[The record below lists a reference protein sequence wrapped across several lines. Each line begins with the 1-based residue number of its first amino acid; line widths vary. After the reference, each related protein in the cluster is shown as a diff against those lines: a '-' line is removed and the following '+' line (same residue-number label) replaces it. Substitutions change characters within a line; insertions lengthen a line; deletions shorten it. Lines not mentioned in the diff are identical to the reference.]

1 MGANN
6 FGTDLFLARQPTGG
20 RLWKAAR
27 MTLPRRAGCGLLPGP
42 RRMFASFLTTIFF
55 SLSVIFA
62 ARSARMLGGARANL
76 ARIGLATG
84 LLAVWAHGFGRGLH
98 GESLPWFF
106 LSGVIGFGL
115 GDLALFGALTRIG
128 PRLSILLTQ
137 CLAAP
142 IAALAE
148 WAWLGTTLR
157 AADVACAAVILAG
170 VAVALAP
177 DRGLAVDRRTFWIG
191 ALCGTGSALGQA
203 LGAVVS
209 RKANDV
215 AALTHLPID
224 GGTAAYQRAIGGVLL
239 TALAFWLM
247 RKRRAADDAARPAV
261 NWRAA
266 WPFVAA
272 NALAGPTVGV
282 GCYQWALQTTPSGIV
297 LPIIAT
303 SPLITIVLSFFLE
316 GLRPTRR
323 AVLGGLIAVCGAV
336 ALKDAQSD
344 WALSKAL
351 HLKLRFLLNI

>member
-1 MGANN
+1 
-6 FGTDLFLARQPTGG
+6 
-20 RLWKAAR
+20 
-27 MTLPRRAGCGLLPGP
+27 
-42 RRMFASFLTTIFF
+42 MFASFLTTILF
-55 SLSVIFA
+55 SLSVVFA
-62 ARSARMLGGARANL
+62 ARTARMLGGPAANL
-76 ARIGLATG
+76 ARISLATV
-84 LLAVWAHGFGRGLH
+84 LLAGWAHTFGAGLR

-115 GDLALFGALTRIG
+115 GDMALFGALPRIG

-142 IAALAE
+142 IAAVAE

-157 AADVACAAVILAG
+157 PVDLGCAAVILAG

-177 DRGLAVDRRTFWIG
+177 DRGLQVDRRTFWIG
-191 ALCGTGSALGQA
+191 ALFGVGSALGQA

-215 AALTHLPID
+215 AALTNLPID

-247 RKRRAADDAARPAV
+247 RKSRAEVDAARPPGR
-261 NWRAA
+261 WRAA
-266 WPFVAA
+266 WPFVVA
-272 NALAGPTVGV
+272 NALAGPAIGV
-282 GCYQWALQTTPSGIV
+282 GCYQWALRTTPSGIV

-303 SPLITIVLSFFLE
+303 SPLVTIVLSFFLD

-323 AVLGGLIAVCGAV
+323 AVLGGLVAVGGAV
-336 ALKDAQSD
+336 ALKLVQAG
-344 WALSKAL
+344 
-351 HLKLRFLLNI
+351 N